1 MTAAMRIRETSVV
14 VGLVVLAVACAGPV
28 SAPPRRGE
36 PAKEL
41 VVATSGDS
49 PPYATRRAGTITGLE
64 VDLAIEVGKVLG
76 RPVRLVDGP
85 WDGLFDELA
94 SRRADV
100 VMAGVTVTAERERR
114 FAFAEPYLH
123 TGIGA
128 LVRHDDLKRFD
139 SRDAVCKSRIRVA
152 VIRKTTGERNLR
164 KRCPA
169 MIPRVY
175 ETADDAVMDLTRHRI
190 KAVVHD
196 APVLA
201 YLMSQQAA
209 ALDLLPTSIA
219 DEPLAWMVR
228 RDDTALRQALNDALV
243 TMRRDG
249 TLDRVLEQWIP
260 QVERVRSL
268 SRAAKFTGGSA
279 PPR

>member
-1 MTAAMRIRETSVV
+1 MRIRDTLVG
-14 VGLVVLAVACAGPV
+14 VGLVIVAVACAGSV
-28 SAPPRRGE
+28 SAPPGRVEHPR
-36 PAKEL
+36 EL

-64 VDLAIEVGKVLG
+64 VDLATEVGKVLG
-76 RPVRLVDGP
+76 RPVRFVDVP
-85 WDGLFDELA
+85 WDGLFDQLV
-94 SRRADV
+94 SGRADV

-114 FAFAEPYLH
+114 FAFAEPYLR

-128 LVRHDDLKRFD
+128 LVRRDDLKRFG
-139 SRDAVCKSRIRVA
+139 SREAVCKSRIRVA

-164 KRCPA
+164 DRCPA

-175 ETADDAVMDLTRHRI
+175 ETADDAVLDLTRHRRI
-190 KAVVHD
+190 QAVVHD

-209 ALDLLPTSIA
+209 ALDLVPTDIA

-228 RDDTALRQALNDALV
+228 RDDTALRQSLNDALA

-249 TLDRVLEQWIP
+249 ALDRVLERWIP
-260 QVERVRSL
+260 QVERVRS
-268 SRAAKFTGGSA
+268 R
-279 PPR
+279 